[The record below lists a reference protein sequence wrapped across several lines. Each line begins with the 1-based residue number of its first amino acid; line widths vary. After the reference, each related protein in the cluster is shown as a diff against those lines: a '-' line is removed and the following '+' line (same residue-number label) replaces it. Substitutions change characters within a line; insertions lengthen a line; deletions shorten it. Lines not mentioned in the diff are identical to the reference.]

1 MWLEDTRVGHPGM
14 EGTQGKT
21 DLFFE
26 LAPVLSPLL
35 KTQLHVT
42 YWRFAVWPGRYWEN
56 SLKEGEHEK

>member
-1 MWLEDTRVGHPGM
+1 M